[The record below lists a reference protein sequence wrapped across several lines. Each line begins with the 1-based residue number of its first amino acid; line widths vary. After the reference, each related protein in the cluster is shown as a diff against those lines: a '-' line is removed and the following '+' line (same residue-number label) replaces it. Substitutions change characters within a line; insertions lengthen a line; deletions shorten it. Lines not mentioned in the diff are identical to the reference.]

1 MARVGLVAGE
11 TSGDLLGG
19 HLITALKTRLSTV
32 QFEGVAGPRMAEA
45 GCRALYSSDRLAVNG
60 YIEVL
65 RHLPALLALR
75 GNLARHF
82 LHTRPDVFV
91 GIDAPDF
98 NFALEERLKRA
109 GIPTVHF
116 VSPSLWAWRGER
128 IRKIKRAVSRMLVVF
143 PFEAEIYAKADIP
156 VNYVGHPLA
165 DLFPLEPDQTAAR
178 RGLGLPLAGELVGL
192 LPGSRVGEVKR
203 LLPTLLETARML
215 MTARPDLRFVLPV
228 AGEAVSAIIKS
239 LVGPSGLPIT
249 VTAGP
254 SSQEAMTAADVL
266 VLASGTATL
275 EAALLKKPM
284 VIAYKLPG
292 LTYAIMKRQ
301 AYLPWVGL
309 PNILLKRFAVPELLQ
324 DQANPEALARATLV
338 WLDEP
343 QRVAELKQDFLVLH
357 QTLRCNAAE
366 RIAEALLPYLQKKS

>member
-19 HLITALKTRLSTV
+19 HLITALKARVTTI
-32 QFEGVAGPRMAEA
+32 QFEGIAGPRMVEA
-45 GCRALYSSDRLAVNG
+45 GCCALGSSDRLAVNG
-60 YIEVL
+60 YVEVL
-65 RHLPALLALR
+65 SHLPGLLALR
-75 GNLARHF
+75 RKLTRHF
-82 LHTRPDVFV
+82 VHSRPDVFV

-98 NFALEERLKRA
+98 NFGLEQKLKQA

-128 IRKIKRAVSRMLVVF
+128 IHKIKRAVSRMLVVF
-143 PFEAEIYAKADIP
+143 PFEADIYAKADIP
-156 VNYVGHPLA
+156 VSYVGHPLA
-165 DLFPLEPDQTAAR
+165 DVLPLEPDQAGAR
-178 RGLGLPLAGELVGL
+178 RDLGLPLAGRLVAL

-203 LLPTLLETARML
+203 LLPALLETARML
-215 MTARPDLRFVLPV
+215 VSARPDLRFVLPV
-228 AGEAVSAIIKS
+228 AGKAVWAPIHS
-239 LVGPSGLPIT
+239 LVGPSGLPISLT
-249 VTAGP
+249 NGLST
-254 SSQEAMTAADVL
+254 QAMTAADVV

-284 VIAYKLPG
+284 VITYRVPG
-292 LTYAIMKRQ
+292 LSYAIMRRQ

-309 PNILLKRFAVPELLQ
+309 PNILLRRFAVPELLQ
-324 DQANPEALARATLV
+324 DQATPEALARATLA

-343 QRVAELKQDFLVLH
+343 QRVTLLKQDFLALH

-366 RIAEALLPYLQKKS
+366 RIAEALLPYLQNKS